1 MNLYCMILIIFKVC
15 NDVQAVDHQ
24 TVTIA
29 KFYLNIRAPAITVRE
44 GTKVTLT
51 CQKSSG
57 HVLYINFV
65 YALGELFITL
75 IDTSNMTNISN
86 KYTFHE
92 TNENTYSFTIISI
105 SREDDGSYTCVQ
117 GPVSRS
123 RAISVIYG
131 PSGSSPQ
138 CSSNYKSPIIF
149 YDEITDDFVFYCSTE
164 RGKPPVTT
172 KIYVNE
178 EDVTSD
184 LEIIN
189 ETRTDKENML
199 TTYSLFRHFNHTL
212 QNSEF
217 VCNVTQQLPSPYD
230 DYQGSCSFGPLHL
243 LPGFSLSVSPSNV
256 TVREESNIT
265 VTCTCNVTGV
275 KIEWNNIPSEK
286 YIVTNYNRSS
296 VLTILSFKPASD
308 GTIFVECSGS
318 YGSRTITANT
328 TVFVMADAEGHEDD
342 DNYKKSV
349 TFLPLLVACIVFSII
364 LVTVLVALF
373 ICQNKRKSKRNP
385 TNTPPGNNGL
395 EKPSTSNHCEG
406 HTVTTTEELNMNNAN
421 NTAICGEDSVKCD
434 NACYES
440 TSCGNFIN
448 SAKTRNAKVVDNGN
462 PSYEVGNYVLDD
474 DHIMCENVIYQSVSY
489 ANKKGTNT
497 AGIAF

>member
-1 MNLYCMILIIFKVC
+1 MSARSTIYGKWSAFRLRTTTGVASVFHWIRIDVFEKSDLQHELDPTTVKEGIKIILLCPKRAHHIVYITVVNPRIRGRDPVILIDGSEL
-15 NDVQAVDHQ
+15 NDISSKYGFNETDNSTYAF
-24 TVTIA
+24 TINQISRYDEGTYRCIQGP
-29 KFYLNIRAPAITVRE
+29 FSRTRVITV
-44 GTKVTLT
+44 
-51 CQKSSG
+51 
-57 HVLYINFV
+57 I
-65 YALGELFITL
+65 
-75 IDTSNMTNISN
+75 
-86 KYTFHE
+86 
-92 TNENTYSFTIISI
+92 YS
-105 SREDDGSYTCVQ
+105 
-117 GPVSRS
+117 
-123 RAISVIYG
+123 
-131 PSGSSPQ
+131 PSGSSPK
-138 CSSNYKSPIIF
+138 CSSNYMSPIIF
-149 YDEITDDFVFYCSTE
+149 YDEMTDDFVFNCSTE

-172 KIYVNE
+172 NMYVNE
-178 EDVTSD
+178 QDVTTD
-184 LEIIN
+184 L
-189 ETRTDKENML
+189 ETRTDKDNIL
-199 TTYSLFRHFNHTL
+199 TTYSLFRHFNDSL

-243 LPGFSLSVSPSNV
+243 LSGFSLSVSPSID

-265 VTCTCNVTGV
+265 VTCTSNVTAV
-275 KIEWNNIPSEK
+275 KIEWNNIPSER

-421 NTAICGEDSVKCD
+421 NTAICGEDGVMCD
-434 NACYES
+434 NVCYES

-448 SAKTRNAKVVDNGN
+448 SAKTTNAKVVDNGN

-474 DHIMCENVIYQSVSY
+474 DHIMCENVIYQSVS
-489 ANKKGTNT
+489 
-497 AGIAF
+497 